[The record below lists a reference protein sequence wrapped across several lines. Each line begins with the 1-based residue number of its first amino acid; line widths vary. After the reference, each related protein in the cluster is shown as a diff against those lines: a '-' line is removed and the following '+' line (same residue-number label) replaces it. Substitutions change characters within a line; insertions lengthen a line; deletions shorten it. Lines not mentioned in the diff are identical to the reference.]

1 MDIKNIKNIEY
12 LKSAEAVKDSLE
24 NLCLFLGEIER
35 IINSEKNDAEEIET
49 NKYKLKVLEGYIADM
64 NEIFQHISS
73 EKKDNII
80 VS

>member
-1 MDIKNIKNIEY
+1 MDIKNIKHIEY
-12 LKSAEAVKDSLE
+12 LKSTEAVKDSLE

-35 IINSEKNDAEEIET
+35 IINSEKNDADEIEA
-49 NKYKLKVLEGYIADM
+49 NKYKLKVLEGYITNM
-64 NEIFQHISS
+64 NEVFRHISS